1 MADKALIAKGLRGLI
16 ITLRVNSH
24 TIFILGCQVDSKISI
39 TVVKKINL
47 YNLLGL
53 T

>member
-1 MADKALIAKGLRGLI
+1 MADKALIAKGLRGL

-24 TIFILGCQVDSKISI
+24 TIFILGCQVDSKINI